1 MNPAEYYAQ
10 IVPQQYAAAMA
21 SASAEV
27 LEQPEI
33 TATITITGED
43 GGTFGLR
50 AMGREIAFIQ
60 GGIVDADLQATI
72 GIEDWRAGIA
82 SGASEALI
90 DYTYRRKIQVAKGL
104 RGSVTL
110 ELERSDGSI
119 FTTTTIFGR
128 QEDPAVTIMMT
139 SEDYDAML
147 RGELNGQMAFMM
159 GRLKFDGSLPL
170 LMAIGALAGM

>member
-1 MNPAEYYAQ
+1 MNPAEYYAL
-10 IVPQQYAAAMA
+10 IVPQQYAAAME
-21 SASAEV
+21 SATAEV
-27 LEQPEI
+27 LAQPEI
-33 TATITITGED
+33 TATITITGE
-43 GGTFGLR
+43 GGGVFGLR
-50 AMGREIAFIQ
+50 AQGSEIAYIA
-60 GGIVDADLQATI
+60 GGVDEADLQATI
-72 GIEDWRAGIA
+72 GIDDWRAGVA
-82 SGASEALI
+82 SGATEALI
-90 DYTYRRKIQVAKGL
+90 DYTHRRKIQVAKGL

-128 QEDPAVTIMMT
+128 VSEPAVTIMMT
-139 SEDYDAML
+139 SNDYDAML